1 MNPQLNPFHTKLLH
15 HFTSAYLS
23 TISSSFHI
31 ISISSP
37 PYLITTLPHHLTSSL
52 PHHTYL
58 STTSSLPHHHLTS
71 LPHLPSSLHII
82 STSPHLTSPHLT
94 SPPHYLTTTLSLY
107 HIPPL
112 HLTSSLPLP
121 TLPPHLTSPHLPLYH
136 ISPPHFTSS
145 LPLHLTSPPHISQQI
160 FLNGITYCEMFPP
173 EHNSLSVAGMAGG
186 RLYECVLEVF
196 PLDAMF
202 LPHRSN
208 KLVSEINVFTFLT
221 IFLKHSICQFK
232 FFFADSMYLC
242 VILTLLFLYFY
253 STLILTQR

>member
-1 MNPQLNPFHTKLLH
+1 MNPQLNPFQTKLLH

-23 TISSSFHI
+23 TISSSLHI

-37 PYLITTLPHHLTSSL
+37 PYLTTTLPHHQ
-52 PHHTYL
+52 
-58 STTSSLPHHHLTS
+58 
-71 LPHLPSSLHII
+71 
-82 STSPHLTSPHLT
+82 LTSPHLPLYHI
-94 SPPHYLTTTLSLY
+94 SPSHFTLSLPHPPYLSTTLSLY
-107 HIPPL
+107 LIPPL

-121 TLPPHLTSPHLPLYH
+121 T
-136 ISPPHFTSS
+136 

-232 FFFADSMYLC
+232 FFFADSMYLF